1 MGMAE
6 ENEQLKAWLVTAAAA
21 PPLYYTFKLSTQNHN
36 RRLVE
41 KPFKLNV
48 IRYRAILVEKH
59 YAFFVIN

>member
-6 ENEQLKAWLVTAAAA
+6 ENEQLKAWPVTVAAA
-21 PPLYYTFKLSTQNHN
+21 PPLYYPFKLSTQNYN

-59 YAFFVIN
+59 YAFSL

>member
-6 ENEQLKAWLVTAAAA
+6 ESEQLKTWPVTVAAA
-21 PPLYYTFKLSTQNHN
+21 PPLYYPFKLSTQNYN

-59 YAFFVIN
+59 YAFSL